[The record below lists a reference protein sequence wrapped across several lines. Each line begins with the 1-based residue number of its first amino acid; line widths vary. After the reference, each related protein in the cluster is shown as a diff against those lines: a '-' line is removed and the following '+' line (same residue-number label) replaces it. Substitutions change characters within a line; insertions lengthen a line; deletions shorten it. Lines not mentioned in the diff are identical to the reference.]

1 MGSSCSNIS
10 VFRQWH
16 LSLRRPSHCGFTRV
30 ELFNTSV
37 ALPPRNPLRFNS
49 SDEQKEYMVAHMG
62 ARFGRSLRTA
72 FCDSCMEITVQSNG
86 GAQEHQ
92 PNRLGRFTRDGSLW
106 ENMVPFWTADNAQHI
121 TPDPMSNPVI
131 YYLKWVVSETVGG
144 FNAGLMN
151 DDYTDGIICPYEI
164 PDQWQY
170 EYDRQWFVDPTLR
183 FVCTK
188 FRDAEEA

>member
-1 MGSSCSNIS
+1 MGSFSSSFPLPSPASLLTIS
-10 VFRQWH
+10 SWSRD
-16 LSLRRPSHCGFTRV
+16 L
-30 ELFNTSV
+30 
-37 ALPPRNPLRFNS
+37 
-49 SDEQKEYMVAHMG
+49 EQKTSTLTRMYELPSVTLAWKSP
-62 ARFGRSLRTA
+62 F
-72 FCDSCMEITVQSNG
+72 ESNG

-151 DDYTDGIICPYEI
+151 EDYTDGIICPYEI

-183 FVCTK
+183 FV
-188 FRDAEEA
+188 

>member
-1 MGSSCSNIS
+1 MGVQANPPPCHSSSS
-10 VFRQWH
+10 S
-16 LSLRRPSHCGFTRV
+16 SLLPSLDCRLTIRSSLTDLEQKMSTSIKMCERPSATLAWKSQLKVMEEPKSISPTGWADSQ
-30 ELFNTSV
+30 E
-37 ALPPRNPLRFNS
+37 
-49 SDEQKEYMVAHMG
+49 MG
-62 ARFGRSLRTA
+62 
-72 FCDSCMEITVQSNG
+72 
-86 GAQEHQ
+86 
-92 PNRLGRFTRDGSLW
+92 
-106 ENMVPFWTADNAQHI
+106 PFWTADNAQHI

>member
-1 MGSSCSNIS
+1 VPLN
-10 VFRQWH
+10 Q
-16 LSLRRPSHCGFTRV
+16 LLR
-30 ELFNTSV
+30 
-37 ALPPRNPLRFNS
+37 
-49 SDEQKEYMVAHMG
+49 
-62 ARFGRSLRTA
+62 
-72 FCDSCMEITVQSNG
+72 
-86 GAQEHQ
+86 
-92 PNRLGRFTRDGSLW
+92 
-106 ENMVPFWTADNAQHI
+106 HI

-151 DDYTDGIICPYEI
+151 EDYTDGIICPYEI

-188 FRDAEEA
+188 FRDTEA

>member
-1 MGSSCSNIS
+1 MGVRANPPPCHSFSSSS
-10 VFRQWH
+10 PW
-16 LSLRRPSHCGFTRV
+16 SP
-30 ELFNTSV
+30 
-37 ALPPRNPLRFNS
+37 LPAVRLTI
-49 SDEQKEYMVAHMG
+49 
-62 ARFGRSLRTA
+62 RSLSTDLERKMLTLIKMCEQPSA
-72 FCDSCMEITVQSNG
+72 TLAWKSQSQAMEEPRSINQTGWADSQ
-86 GAQEHQ
+86 
-92 PNRLGRFTRDGSLW
+92 DGSLW

>member
-1 MGSSCSNIS
+1 MATQSTWGVQANQPPCHSFSSSS
-10 VFRQWH
+10 PLPLLGFH
-16 LSLRRPSHCGFTRV
+16 LTTRSSLTD
-30 ELFNTSV
+30 L
-37 ALPPRNPLRFNS
+37 
-49 SDEQKEYMVAHMG
+49 EQKMSTLTRMCELPSATLAWKLQFKAMEEP
-62 ARFGRSLRTA
+62 RSISPT
-72 FCDSCMEITVQSNG
+72 
-86 GAQEHQ
+86 
-92 PNRLGRFTRDGSLW
+92 GSAGSQD
-106 ENMVPFWTADNAQHI
+106 MVPFWTADNAQHI

-188 FRDAEEA
+188 FRDTEA

>member
-1 MGSSCSNIS
+1 MGS
-10 VFRQWH
+10 VG
-16 LSLRRPSHCGFTRV
+16 RPAIM
-30 ELFNTSV
+30 LLLLLLPV
-37 ALPPRNPLRFNS
+37 ALAGLPPHHQQLV
-49 SDEQKEYMVAHMG
+49 E
-62 ARFGRSLRTA
+62 RFGAENVNFDKNVRTA
-72 FCDSCMEITVQSNG
+72 FCDSCMEITVESNG

-151 DDYTDGIICPYEI
+151 EDYTDGSSAPTRSLTSGSMSTIGSGSSTPLFALCAPSSG
-164 PDQWQY
+164 
-170 EYDRQWFVDPTLR
+170 TLR
-183 FVCTK
+183 PK
-188 FRDAEEA
+188 FRPSSSK